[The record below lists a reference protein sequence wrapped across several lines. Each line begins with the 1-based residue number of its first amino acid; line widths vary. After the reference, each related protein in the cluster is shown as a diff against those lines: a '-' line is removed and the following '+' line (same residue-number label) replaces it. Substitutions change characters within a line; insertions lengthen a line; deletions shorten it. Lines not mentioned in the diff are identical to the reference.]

1 MLLYVHRSEVAYQG
15 WRKEGA
21 RGRGG
26 GRGGGGG
33 RKSEWLDRAPT
44 RKAEEDVDQRQNNYV
59 NAVATSPLRSN

>member
-21 RGRGG
+21 RGR
-26 GRGGGGG
+26 GGGG

-44 RKAEEDVDQRQNNYV
+44 RKAEEDVDQRQNSYV